1 MIPVQLKKAPELD
14 KWKRAGKYDIYV
26 DPMTDDGIK
35 PLLREYAK
43 VKANKKPSELKVRV
57 DEYKH
62 ITKPN
67 EYPAKY
73 VTIFEVDTKE
83 GKVEAPTIEDL
94 MDKLD
99 QQQLRW
105 QSADGRPNLMVHDA
119 LYSND
124 KILELEMLERMEKS
138 GPTKTANGKTI
149 PASLGPKGSERIKAL
164 RELLITSG
172 QAPKPTGPKGP
183 TLSPEAAAA
192 AAIARSKELSS
203 QLPNNLKQRP
213 TSSSGSNQG
222 SNGGSTPGSPAS
234 TLSIKRPT
242 TPNTPVLGPSP
253 ASSASSSPKSTKGGK
268 QRTRRNRNRRNKNR
282 RNKTNRN

>member
-1 MIPVQLKKAPELD
+1 MLPVQLKKAPELD

-35 PLLREYAK
+35 PLLRDYAK
-43 VKANKKPSELKVRV
+43 VKADKKPSELKVRV

-83 GKVEAPTIEDL
+83 GKVE
-94 MDKLD
+94 
-99 QQQLRW
+99 
-105 QSADGRPNLMVHDA
+105 
-119 LYSND
+119 
-124 KILELEMLERMEKS
+124 EKS

-149 PASLGPKGSERIKAL
+149 PASLGPKGTERIKAL

-172 QAPKPTGPKGP
+172 QAPKPTDAGSRSTRVPLPPNTGKSTTRRQNGLNASGGPGGAGSGLTSVTVSGSTKRTNRPNLRTGSGSAGKSVSVQNYLK
-183 TLSPEAAAA
+183 TLQSRSG
-192 AAIARSKELSS
+192 ARAG
-203 QLPNNLKQRP
+203 
-213 TSSSGSNQG
+213 SSSSSTGSNQG
-222 SNGGSTPGSPAS
+222 SNGG
-234 TLSIKRPT
+234 
-242 TPNTPVLGPSP
+242 NTPVLGPSP

-268 QRTRRNRNRRNKNR
+268 QRTRRNKNR